1 MKKPNKNL
9 KNEKNTVDN
18 KKEKTTPIQK
28 FKKKRPRRID
38 DSMDDLLEYEDHLV
52 TEEDFEE
59 ELELNLKKRLG
70 YDQDEETEEVE
81 EPEEGEEVEEPEEV
95 LGVPTKNKRPKVP
108 KEKFYVDPKHFDD
121 EIVKYYESGVISNEL
136 AEMVSKIANK
146 LSYSSNFA
154 GYTYREEM
162 VGDGIVR
169 MFKALMSKKY
179 DREKGTNPFSYF
191 TRIAFNAFRNRIKKE
206 KHIHEAQER
215 YQQEYMMVSEG
226 YANLLKNNQIS
237 ITKDIMDRYD

>member
-1 MKKPNKNL
+1 
-9 KNEKNTVDN
+9 
-18 KKEKTTPIQK
+18 
-28 FKKKRPRRID
+28 
-38 DSMDDLLEYEDHLV
+38 
-52 TEEDFEE
+52 
-59 ELELNLKKRLG
+59 
-70 YDQDEETEEVE
+70 
-81 EPEEGEEVEEPEEV
+81 
-95 LGVPTKNKRPKVP
+95 
-108 KEKFYVDPKHFDD
+108 
-121 EIVKYYESGVISNEL
+121 
-136 AEMVSKIANK
+136 
-146 LSYSSNFA
+146 
-154 GYTYREEM
+154 M

-237 ITKDIMDRYD
+237 ITKDIMDRYE

>member
-1 MKKPNKNL
+1 MKKIKKSLKKEQPEKNKNIGP
-9 KNEKNTVDN
+9 V
-18 KKEKTTPIQK
+18 PK
-28 FKKKRPRRID
+28 FKKKRVRKTDENAHDVSEYD
-38 DSMDDLLEYEDHLV
+38 DHFVS
-52 TEEDFEE
+52 EEDFEE
-59 ELELNLKKRLG
+59 ALESNLKKRLG
-70 YDQDEETEEVE
+70 YDVDEEGEDAEETEEAE
-81 EPEEGEEVEEPEEV
+81 ELDEAEEV
-95 LGVPTKNKRPKVP
+95 LGVPIKNKRPKVP
-108 KEKFYVDPKHFDD
+108 KEKYYVDPKQFDD
-121 EIVKYYESGVISNEL
+121 EIVKYYGSGVISDIL

-237 ITKDIMDRYD
+237 ITKDIMDRYE

>member
-1 MKKPNKNL
+1 MKQ
-9 KNEKNTVDN
+9 
-18 KKEKTTPIQK
+18 KTTRLSK
-28 FKKKRPRRID
+28 NKSDEFED
-38 DSMDDLLEYEDHLV
+38 MDDMDVIDELYSQNEYNDI
-52 TEEDFEE
+52 EEDEVDEEDE
-59 ELELNLKKRLG
+59 ELEKILKPRK
-70 YDQDEETEEVE
+70 
-81 EPEEGEEVEEPEEV
+81 
-95 LGVPTKNKRPKVP
+95 PKVP
-108 KEKFYVDPKHFDD
+108 KEKFYVDPKKFDD
-121 EIVKYYESGVISNEL
+121 EIVKYYQSGDISNEL

-206 KHIHEAQER
+206 KTINEAQEK
-215 YQQEYMMVSEG
+215 YQQEYMLMSEN
-226 YANLLKNNQIS
+226 YSNLFKNNQIK
-237 ITKDIMDRYD
+237 IGKDLNSYDND